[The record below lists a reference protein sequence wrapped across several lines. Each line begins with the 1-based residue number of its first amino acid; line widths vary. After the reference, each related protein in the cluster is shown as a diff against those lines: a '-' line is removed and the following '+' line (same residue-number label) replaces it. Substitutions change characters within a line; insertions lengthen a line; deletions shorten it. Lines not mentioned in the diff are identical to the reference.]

1 MWRTIHHVLSL
12 ILKILIP
19 FVADAEDPF
28 GDLLSLFISALSLSL
43 SLLGPLHPSSTT
55 AAKGNPKTK
64 GAEYKKAG
72 SA

>member
-1 MWRTIHHVLSL
+1 MWRTIHHMLSL

-19 FVADAEDPF
+19 FVPDAEDPF

-43 SLLGPLHPSSTT
+43 SLSGPLHASSTP

>member
-1 MWRTIHHVLSL
+1 MLSL

-19 FVADAEDPF
+19 FVPDAEDPF

-43 SLLGPLHPSSTT
+43 SLSLSGPLHASSTP